1 MKFVSLANKFYSKL
15 SLSLSR
21 SLSLNQNR
29 NLAAIFLCELNLKFM
44 SLTLATNSNI
54 DMKIPL
60 LFTVLMAFCCAS
72 VFAQINFLDGYIIS
86 NKGDTIYGKIKYMTP
101 ALRSSKVIFMKSGD
115 SEKLTYKPFQ
125 IKGYYVAE
133 TIYDSK
139 IYDIDLSLP
148 YGYGAFMERRNNG
161 IVKLYY
167 YWNTDKERGFT
178 QTFIENDGDYLL
190 EVDYVGFKQQMTR
203 YFEDFP
209 KLQSKIKQGTYKKKD
224 LEQIV
229 MEYNEWKESE
239 W

>member
-1 MKFVSLANKFYSKL
+1 MK
-15 SLSLSR
+15 
-21 SLSLNQNR
+21 
-29 NLAAIFLCELNLKFM
+29 
-44 SLTLATNSNI
+44 TH
-54 DMKIPL
+54 L
-60 LFTVLMAFCCAS
+60 LFTILMLFCCVS
-72 VFAQINFLDGYIIS
+72 MFAQINFLDGYIIN
-86 NKGDTIYGKIKYMTP
+86 NKNDTIYGQIKYTTP
-101 ALRSSKVIFMKSGD
+101 ALRSSKVIFMKAGET
-115 SEKLTYKPFQ
+115 EKVTYKPFQ

-133 TIYDSK
+133 TSYDSK

-148 YGYGAFMERRNNG
+148 YGFGAFMERRNEG

-190 EVDYVGFKQQMTR
+190 EVDYVGFKRQMTR

-229 MEYNEWKESE
+229 AEYNEWKDSE

>member
-1 MKFVSLANKFYSKL
+1 MTTRLF
-15 SLSLSR
+15 
-21 SLSLNQNR
+21 
-29 NLAAIFLCELNLKFM
+29 
-44 SLTLATNSNI
+44 
-54 DMKIPL
+54 
-60 LFTVLMAFCCAS
+60 FTVFMVLCCTMIYG
-72 VFAQINFLDGYIIS
+72 QMNFMNGYIIT
-86 NKGDTIYGKIKYMTP
+86 NKNDTIRGKIKYTTP
-101 ALRSSKVIFMKSGD
+101 ALRSSKVVFMKNGD
-115 SEKLTYKPFQ
+115 DEKLTYKPFQ
-125 IKGYYVAE
+125 IKGYYVDNS
-133 TIYDSK
+133 IYDSK
-139 IYDIDLSLP
+139 IYDIDLALS
-148 YGYGAFMERRNNG
+148 YGYGAFMERQNEG

-190 EVDYVGFKQQMTR
+190 EVDFVGFKRQMTR